1 MRNAGASVGSGTI
14 SEHQDGGELLRRVR
28 QGSVDALGELYRAH
42 ADAVYTLALRLTGS
56 RADAEDVLHDVFL
69 GLPRAAAS
77 YHERGRFAAWLGRVT
92 ARAALMRMR
101 ARRRKRESPLEEA
114 GSPAAARGAD
124 PVDRI
129 ALERALARLPAP
141 LRVVFVLKEIE
152 GYSHEEIGGMLGIT
166 AANSA
171 QRLSR
176 AWKHLR
182 REMTR

>member
-1 MRNAGASVGSGTI
+1 VGRGPI
-14 SEHQDGGELLRRVR
+14 SEHQDSGELLRRVR
-28 QGSVDALGELYRAH
+28 RGSVEALGELYRAH
-42 ADAVYTLALRLTGS
+42 ADSVYTLALRLTGS

-69 GLPRAAAS
+69 GLARAAAS
-77 YHERGRFAAWLGRVT
+77 YHEHGRFAAWLGRIA

-114 GSPAAARGAD
+114 GSAAVTHGAD

-129 ALERALARLPAP
+129 ALEQALARLPAP

-176 AWKHLR
+176 AWKQLR